1 MSRVTVLG
9 VCGGAGTT
17 TLAALIH
24 LAYRGDPQR
33 RPALSAHDTAAMR
46 ARLGSEPHPASRLRS
61 VADAGR
67 FAPQRLDAAI
77 AAGVLL
83 LAAPV
88 SAGGDEA
95 LARVLARAGTRLSP
109 ERLRAIGV
117 VRVAVHGSRTGADLA
132 RPAPAM
138 LLLPF
143 DRALAAGV
151 GIETVWRRLAPA
163 TRGAVRQLAGR
174 LERSVWGAT
183 PPVRPDR
190 APGPAP
196 PPGRVDPPPRR
207 AAAPDGRRT

>member
-1 MSRVTVLG
+1 MTRVTVLG
-9 VCGGAGTT
+9 VTGGAGAT

-33 RPALSAHDTAAMR
+33 RPALNAHDAVAMR

-67 FAPQRLDAAI
+67 FTPQRMDAAI

-95 LARVLARAGTRLSP
+95 LARVLARAGARLSS
-109 ERLRAIGV
+109 EQLRAIGV
-117 VRVAVHGSRTGADLA
+117 VRVAVHGPRTGAAAA
-132 RPAPAM
+132 RPVPAM

-151 GIETVWRRLAPA
+151 GIEAVWSRLAPA
-163 TRGAVRQLAGR
+163 TRSAVRQLAGQ
-174 LERSVWGAT
+174 LERSVWG
-183 PPVRPDR
+183 VGRPAGTGR
-190 APGPAP
+190 APGP
-196 PPGRVDPPPRR
+196 DPPPRR